1 MKQPHQFADII
12 FALGPSA
19 ARDGITIM
27 LPKPLDRKR
36 FETLQHAVSRAV
48 AKVLTSRRRK
58 RGAK

>member
-1 MKQPHQFADII
+1 MKQPTKCADII

-19 ARDGITIM
+19 SRDGITIM

-36 FETLQHAVSRAV
+36 FDALQHAVSQTV
-48 AKVLTSRRRK
+48 AKVLTSRRRR

>member
-1 MKQPHQFADII
+1 MKQPTKFTEII

-36 FETLQHAVSRAV
+36 FDALQHAVSRTV
-48 AKVLTSRRRK
+48 SKVLTSKRRK
-58 RGAK
+58 KGR